1 MASATSEESD
11 MGGRLTGKVAI
22 VTGGGQGIGGAISS
36 RFAAEGARVVVAQR
50 SESVA
55 RARVEAIRSA
65 GGQAFAVSADV
76 AQREQLRALVART
89 VEAYGP
95 PDILVN
101 NAGIFVADDPL
112 ELSEDDWQRTMSVD
126 LEGVWWLTREVL
138 PHMLDRGGAVI
149 NIAST
154 HSFLI
159 VPGCFPYP
167 VAKHALIGL
176 TRALA
181 AEYAARGVRINAI
194 APAYIETDMVSGY
207 LAAKED
213 PSRERARVAGLHPLG
228 RMGRPEE
235 IAGPAVFLA
244 SDDASFISGEVLM
257 VDGGITTIYNGH
269 GSPFVPGVG
278 PSA

>member
-1 MASATSEESD
+1 
-11 MGGRLTGKVAI
+11 MGDRLRGKVAI
-22 VTGGGQGIGGAISS
+22 VTGGGKGIGAAISR

-50 SESVA
+50 SEPA
-55 RARVEAIRSA
+55 AQAHVEAIRSA
-65 GGQAFAVSADV
+65 GGQAFAVRADV
-76 AQREQLRALVART
+76 ADRQQIQALVART
-89 VEAYGP
+89 VAAYGP

-112 ELSEDDWQRTMSVD
+112 QLSEDDWRRTMSVD

-154 HSFLI
+154 HSVLI

-167 VAKHALIGL
+167 VAKHALVGL

-194 APAYIETDMVSGY
+194 APAYIETDMVSSY
-207 LAAKED
+207 LASKDD
-213 PSRERARVAGLHPLG
+213 PHGERGRVAGLHPIG

-269 GSPFVPGVG
+269 GNPFVAGEG
-278 PSA
+278 PTV

>member
-1 MASATSEESD
+1 
-11 MGGRLTGKVAI
+11 MGDRLKGKVAI

-36 RFAAEGARVVVAQR
+36 RYAAEGALVVVAQR
-50 SESVA
+50 SEDVA
-55 RARVEAIRSA
+55 QARVDTIRAA
-65 GGQAFAVSADV
+65 GGRAFAVSADV
-76 AQREQLRALVART
+76 SDREQVRELVART
-89 VEAYGP
+89 VAAYGP

-101 NAGIFVADDPL
+101 NAGIFVAEDPL
-112 ELSEDDWQRTMSVD
+112 ELTEADWQRTMSVD

-154 HSFLI
+154 HSLLI

-167 VAKHALIGL
+167 VAKHALVGL

-194 APAYIETDMVSGY
+194 APAYIDTDMVVGY
-207 LAAKED
+207 LDSLDDPAA
-213 PSRERARVAGLHPLG
+213 ERDRVNGLHPVG
-228 RMGRPEE
+228 RIGQPEE
-235 IAGPAVFLA
+235 VAGPALFLA
-244 SDDASFISGEVLM
+244 SDEASFISGEMLM

-269 GSPFVPGVG
+269 GNPFVPGKG
-278 PSA
+278 PTI

>member
-1 MASATSEESD
+1 VEEEER
-11 MGGRLTGKVAI
+11 MGDRLEGKVAI
-22 VTGGGQGIGGAISS
+22 VTGGGKGIGAAICS
-36 RFAAEGARVVVAQR
+36 RFASEGAHVVVAQR
-50 SESVA
+50 S
-55 RARVEAIRSA
+55 
-65 GGQAFAVSADV
+65 ADV
-76 AQREQLRALVART
+76 AEAHVERIRATGGSAIAVVADVGVREQIESLVART
-89 VEAYGP
+89 VDHFGP

-101 NAGIFVADDPL
+101 NAGVFVSDDPL
-112 ELSEDDWQRTMSVD
+112 ELTEDDWNRTMNID
-126 LEGVWWLTREVL
+126 LDGVWWLTREVL

-154 HSFLI
+154 HSYLI

-194 APAYIETDMVSGY
+194 APAYIDTDMVRGY
-207 LAAKED
+207 LDAKDDPAA
-213 PSRERARVAGLHPLG
+213 ERARIDGLHPVG
-228 RMGRPEE
+228 RMGRPDEV
-235 IAGPAVFLA
+235 AGPALFLA

-269 GSPFVPGVG
+269 GNPFVAGQG
-278 PSA
+278 PTL

>member
-1 MASATSEESD
+1 
-11 MGGRLTGKVAI
+11 MGDRLKDRVAI

-50 SESVA
+50 SELVA
-55 RARVEAIRSA
+55 QERVETIRAA
-65 GGQAFAVSADV
+65 GGEATAVGADV
-76 AQREQLRALVART
+76 ADREQLRALVARA
-89 VEAYGP
+89 VEVYGP

-101 NAGIFVADDPL
+101 NAGNFVADDPL
-112 ELSEDDWQRTMSVD
+112 KLTEEDWQLTMRVD

-167 VAKHALIGL
+167 VAKHALVGL

-194 APAYIETDMVSGY
+194 APAYIDTGMVAGY
-207 LAAKED
+207 LDAKDD
-213 PSRERARVAGLHPLG
+213 PVAERARVNGLHPVG

-235 IAGPAVFLA
+235 VAGPALFLA

-269 GSPFVPGVG
+269 GNPFVPGKG
-278 PSA
+278 PTI